1 MDFRNFA
8 QALNPKVN
16 MPCEATLYTELMIR
30 KAEML
35 LIIEEIVGNNPRAL
49 TTDSWTSKRNKSF
62 TAFTQDV
69 ITPDW
74 DLVSLSLDCIKHIG
88 IAVCIDHK
96 CQKLKIEPSAV
107 ITDCEPSMVAAGRK
121 LQFPHGGCIDHRLEI
136 VTKLFFDGPG
146 VSDSMKVARNVAGH
160 YNHSS

>member
-1 MDFRNFA
+1 
-8 QALNPKVN
+8 
-16 MPCEATLYTELMIR
+16 MPCEATLCTELMIR
-30 KAEML
+30 KAEMS
-35 LIIEEIVGNNPRAL
+35 LIIEEIVGNSPRAL
-49 TTDSWTSKRNKSF
+49 TTDSWTSKRNESF
-62 TAFTQDV
+62 TAFTHHV

-88 IAVCIDHK
+88 TSKADDIVECIDHK
-96 CQKLKIEPSAV
+96 CQELKIEPSAV
-107 ITDCEPSMVAAGRK
+107 ITDCEPSMVAADRK
-121 LQFPHGGCIDHRLEI
+121 LQFPHGDCIDHRLEI